1 MAGDTTAIIKKSSA
15 CLAAVLFFAL
25 GTFVVLSH
33 SVHAAQTTP
42 YKINYQGRLTNAAG
56 VAKPNGQYNMKFRIF
71 SVLSGGSAIWTE
83 VREAT
88 NRVTVTSGQFNV
100 QLGDVTTLTPS
111 VFTSQ
116 PLYFE
121 VELPTPATA
130 TCSTASFAV
139 FTEGAMTPRQPI
151 AASAYAMNADTLD
164 GYDSS
169 EFASLAANMTFTAS
183 NLFKN
188 TSNGSGAF
196 GVANVANTSLFSVDT
211 SASSVSIGST
221 SVTPPQFGRAIV
233 GGSTDTSNGNA
244 QNFSRY
250 QTGATAGQTSQIS
263 VNVGSAIEAAPN
275 NKFNMAIYSGTTTVP
290 VTLLAVS
297 SEATLTPGW
306 NTVPISVSLAP
317 NTYYWLGYTT
327 NSTVSTNNNA
337 KYDDGP
343 ANSAYRNDPYTAGW
357 PATVTFTNGTGTQAF
372 SFYVDFAAVGGPIIS
387 TGSNGRVGVGT
398 SSPPTTLGVAG
409 DSLFKNLSNTT
420 TAFQIQNSGAGSLL
434 IANTQDSSVQI
445 GAATADATAIRFI
458 LDTKNTVGD
467 PVVAANGA
475 MYYNSG
481 LGKFRC
487 YEKSAWTNCIGGA
500 ENVVTLGADVTNNN
514 ATVNTI
520 ADVAGLSFPVI
531 AGTTYRFKALINYTS
546 AATTTGSRWSI
557 NGPAAT
563 TLSYTSKYTLTAA
576 TETTNFA
583 SAYNIPAAS
592 NAGSLTTGNVARIK
606 GVITPSANGT
616 VTVRFASGVASSAIT
631 AKAGST
637 LMWW

>member
-1 MAGDTTAIIKKSSA
+1 MPRTAN
-15 CLAAVLFFAL
+15 
-25 GTFVVLSH
+25 
-33 SVHAAQTTP
+33 AAQTTP

-83 VREAT
+83 VRETT
-88 NRVTVTSGQFNV
+88 NRVTVTNGQFNV
-100 QLGDVTTLTPS
+100 QLGDVTALTPS

-130 TCSTASFAV
+130 TCSTASCAV

-164 GYDSS
+164 GYDAS

-188 TSNGSGAF
+188 SSNGSSAF
-196 GVANVANTSLFSVDT
+196 GVANVANTSLFAVDT

-221 SVTPPQFGRAIV
+221 SVTPPSFGRSIV
-233 GGSTDTSNGNA
+233 GASTDTSNGNT
-244 QNFSRY
+244 QNYVRY
-250 QTGATAGQTSQIS
+250 QTGAIAGQTSQIS
-263 VNVGSAIEAAPN
+263 VNIGSTVQGTPYD
-275 NKFNMAIYSGTTTVP
+275 KFKMAIYSGTSAEP

-297 SEATLTPGW
+297 SEGIVNPGW
-306 NTVPISVSLAP
+306 NTVPISATLAP

-327 NSTVSTNNNA
+327 NADLASSNNA
-337 KYDDGP
+337 KFDDGP
-343 ANSAYRNDPYTAGW
+343 ATSAWRAEPYTNGW
-357 PATVTFTNGTGTQAF
+357 SSTIPNIHGTGTQAF
-372 SFYVDFAAVGGPIIS
+372 SMYVDFMSSGGSIIS
-387 TGSNGRVGVGT
+387 TSSNGRVGIGT
-398 SSPPTTLGVAG
+398 ASSSTTLGVAG
-409 DSLFKNLSNTT
+409 NSIFKNLTDTT
-420 TAFQIQNSGAGSLL
+420 NAFQIQTAGAGSLL
-434 IANTQDSSVQI
+434 IANTQDSSIQI
-445 GAATADATAIRFI
+445 GAASADATAINFV

-467 PVVAANGA
+467 PVVANNGA

-514 ATVNTI
+514 ATANTI
-520 ADVAGLSFPVI
+520 ANVTGLSFSVV

-546 AATTTGSRWSI
+546 DATTTGSRWSI

-592 NAGSLTTGNVARIK
+592 NAGSLTTGNTARIK

>member
-1 MAGDTTAIIKKSSA
+1 MAGDLKLGIKTSA
-15 CLAAVLFFAL
+15 MYVVAVLFFAFSV
-25 GTFVVLSH
+25 FVFLPRTAD
-33 SVHAAQTTP
+33 AAQTTP

-56 VAKPNGQYNMKFRIF
+56 VTKPNGQYNMKFRIF
-71 SVLSGGSAIWTE
+71 NVLSGGSAVWTE
-83 VREAT
+83 VRETT
-88 NRVTVTSGQFNV
+88 NRVTVTNGQFNV
-100 QLGDVTTLTPS
+100 QLGDVTALTPS

-130 TCSTASFAV
+130 TCSTASCAV

-164 GYDSS
+164 GYDAS
-169 EFASLAANMTFTAS
+169 EFASLAGNMTFTAS

-188 TSNGSGAF
+188 SSNSSSAF
-196 GVANVANTSLFSVDT
+196 GVSNVASTSLFAVDT

-221 SVTPPQFGRAIV
+221 SVTPPQFGRAVV
-233 GGSTDTSNGNA
+233 GASTDTSNGNVR
-244 QNFSRY
+244 NFARY
-250 QTGATAGQTSQIS
+250 QTGSTAGQTSQIS
-263 VNVGSAIEAAPN
+263 VNVSGPIEAAPN
-275 NKFNMAIYSGTTTVP
+275 NKVSMAIYSGTATVP

-297 SEATLTPGW
+297 SESTLTPGW
-306 NTVPISVSLAP
+306 NTVPISVSLSP
-317 NTYYWLGYTT
+317 STYYWLAYTT

-337 KYDDGP
+337 RYDDGP
-343 ANSAYRNDPYTAGW
+343 ANSAYQNGLYTDGW
-357 PATVTFTNGTGTQAF
+357 PSTITFTNGTGTQAF
-372 SFYVDFAAVGGPIIS
+372 SFYVDFAPTGGPIIS
-387 TGSNGRVGVGT
+387 TGSNGRVGIGT
-398 SSPPTTLGVAG
+398 ASPGTTLGVAG
-409 DSLFKNLSNTT
+409 DSLFKNLSNST
-420 TAFQIQNSGAGSLL
+420 TAFQIQTAGAGSLL
-434 IANTQDSSVQI
+434 IADTTGSAIQI
-445 GAATADATAIRFI
+445 GAASADATAINFV

-514 ATVNTI
+514 ATANTI
-520 ADVAGLSFPVI
+520 ANVTGLSFPVV

-546 AATTTGSRWSI
+546 AATSTGSRWSI
-557 NGPAAT
+557 NGPATT
-563 TLSYTSKYTLTAA
+563 TLSYTSKYTLSAT

-583 SAYNIPAAS
+583 SAYNVPAAS